1 MLRTIGVCNFYSTA
15 LAAMLEPPGSGRSYN
30 MSDVNLQQ
38 RLLYFESRLEEAM
51 RRSAAKEPHPRKFDA
66 GYTTET
72 FKTWAES
79 ISLIKE
85 RINGIRA
92 QMETR

>member
-1 MLRTIGVCNFYSTA
+1 
-15 LAAMLEPPGSGRSYN
+15 

-38 RLLYFESRLEEAM
+38 RLLYFEKRLEEAV

-85 RINGIRA
+85 RIDNIRG
-92 QMETR
+92 QLGLR